1 MFSFCC
7 KNKHKL
13 LTLIS
18 FSLLYSVAAAL
29 GFHSRSVPSSFFLHT
44 TLFIFLPALLL
55 KLISNLVCD
64 GFCPIVLSPSLL
76 ILNCAGGKK
85 MLLSRSAQQVTHEC
99 THCFPPPLLRFSIRL
114 SDLSLRSMH
123 PSPVPD
129 AEAHGEDG
137 NNRPEQLYFPN
148 GEVSRSFPFT
158 FTQTC
163 RRCLLSAFAFFCS
176 DAGISVLAC
185 DAVPCRKTT
194 C

>member
-29 GFHSRSVPSSFFLHT
+29 GFHSRSVPLSFSLPT
-44 TLFIFLPALLL
+44 TLVIFLSALLL
-55 KLISNLVCD
+55 KLVSNLVCD
-64 GFCPIVLSPSLL
+64 GFSPIVLSSSLL
-76 ILNCAGGKK
+76 ILNCARVKK
-85 MLLSRSAQQVTHEC
+85 KKCCRHVQPDRSHMSALTVSPSPSVHLST
-99 THCFPPPLLRFSIRL
+99 RL

-123 PSPVPD
+123 PSPIPD

-148 GEVSRSFPFT
+148 GEVSWSFPLT
-158 FTQTC
+158 FAQTG
-163 RRCLLSAFAFFCS
+163 RRCLLSASVFFFCS
-176 DAGISVLAC
+176 DAGIGRL
-185 DAVPCRKTT
+185 
-194 C
+194 